1 MNLEDNIDIIFN
13 EAESN
18 ALGENN
24 YDLLELIESTKVELL
39 NLIAQKNELF

>member
-1 MNLEDNIDIIFN
+1 MNLEENIDIIFN
-13 EAESN
+13 EAESS